1 MDMKKWVLKNREAFE
16 RDVLQDYCL
25 ASDQLFEQFGRSDD
39 TRTISF
45 PVLRALV
52 GQPWNK
58 GLLWR
63 LKDKAH
69 HLFLGEP
76 EAFPAGRLLDWTL
89 GYTFH
94 EALKLME
101 DAHQRQYYAP
111 RLTEIGGMPH
121 SPELADMMHSL
132 LAIQE
137 GTSESVQ
144 WEIARL
150 SALLLYSRRLFVR
163 YFAGKSGH
171 RPLARFL
178 NDNEA
183 LARRVFQEEYSL
195 LITAVYGDEPER
207 MHIEAAHSLL
217 ESARKQAAAT
227 AVLAALSINPESR
240 AALALQE
247 AHD

>member
-1 MDMKKWVLKNREAFE
+1 
-16 RDVLQDYCL
+16 VLQDYCL
-25 ASDQLFEQFGRSDD
+25 AAEQFFEQFERGES
-39 TRTISF
+39 TRTLSF
-45 PVLRALV
+45 PVLYALV
-52 GQPWNK
+52 GEPWNK
-58 GLLWR
+58 GLLWH

-69 HLFLGEP
+69 HLFLGEA
-76 EAFPAGRLLDWTL
+76 EESVAGRLLDWTL

-111 RLTEIGGMPH
+111 RLTEIGAMTL
-121 SPELADMMHSL
+121 SPEIAGMMHSL
-132 LAIQE
+132 FFIQE

-144 WEIARL
+144 REIARL
-150 SALLLYSRRLFVR
+150 AALLFYSRRLFIL
-163 YFAGKSGH
+163 YFSGKAGH

-183 LARRVFQEEYSL
+183 LVRRIFQEDYPF

-217 ESARKQAAAT
+217 ESARKQAAGE
-227 AVLAALSINPESR
+227 AVGAALSINPASR

-247 AHD
+247 AYGW

>member
-1 MDMKKWVLKNREAFE
+1 MKKWVLKNREAFE

-25 ASDQLFEQFGRSDD
+25 ACEQLFEQFGRADD
-39 TRTISF
+39 TQTISF
-45 PVLRALV
+45 PVLKALV
-52 GQPWNK
+52 GEPWNK

-69 HLFLGEP
+69 HLFLKEP
-76 EAFPAGRLLDWTL
+76 EADPAGRLLDWTL

-111 RLTEIGGMPH
+111 RLAEIGAMPL

-132 LAIQE
+132 FAIQE

-144 WEIARL
+144 REIARL
-150 SALLLYSRRLFVR
+150 SALFLYSRRLFVR
-163 YFAGKSGH
+163 YFAGKPGH
-171 RPLARFL
+171 RALARFL
-178 NDNEA
+178 NDNEV
-183 LARRVFQEEYSL
+183 LARRVFQEEYPL
-195 LITAVYGDEPER
+195 LITAVYGDAPER

-217 ESARKQAAAT
+217 ESARKQAAGA
-227 AVLAALSINPESR
+227 AVLAALSINPKSR
-240 AALALQE
+240 DALALQE
-247 AHD
+247 AHGW

>member
-1 MDMKKWVLKNREAFE
+1 MEKWVLKNREAFE

-25 ASDQLFEQFGRSDD
+25 ASDQLFEQFSRSDD
-39 TRTISF
+39 TQTISF

-52 GQPWNK
+52 GEPWNK

-76 EAFPAGRLLDWTL
+76 DESPAGRLLDWTL

-111 RLTEIGGMPH
+111 RLTEIGAMAL
-121 SPELADMMHSL
+121 SPEIAGMMHSL
-132 LAIQE
+132 LFIQE
-137 GTSESVQ
+137 GTSESMQ
-144 WEIARL
+144 RETARL
-150 SALLLYSRRLFVR
+150 AALLFYSRRLFIL
-163 YFAGKSGH
+163 YFSGKAGH

-183 LARRVFQEEYSL
+183 LVRRIFQEDYPFL
-195 LITAVYGDEPER
+195 MTAVYGDEPER

-217 ESARKQAAAT
+217 ESARKQAAGE
-227 AVLAALSINPESR
+227 AVMAALSINPASR
-240 AALALQE
+240 AALTLRE
-247 AHD
+247 AHGW